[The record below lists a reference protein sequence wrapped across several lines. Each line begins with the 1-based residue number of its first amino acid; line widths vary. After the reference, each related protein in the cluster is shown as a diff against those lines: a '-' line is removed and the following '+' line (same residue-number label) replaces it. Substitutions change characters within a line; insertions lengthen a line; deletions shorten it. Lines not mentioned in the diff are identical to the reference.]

1 MRKVLYY
8 AVMALV
14 ASSVMVACEKD
25 NNGDDNGGGNGGGT
39 TVRLAVPQLSIVDT
53 TDNGIVVGWAE
64 IANAATYDVVL
75 NDDEANMISVSETQY
90 EVLTPEGGTY
100 RVRVRSVPAEG
111 SEYTESQWSATLEF
125 SVRAASGEIPAEYQP
140 WIGFWT
146 VSSDKSVKWAPDPAN
161 PQYVSPQIV
170 DEPKTAEV
178 EFYYSP
184 DALQD
189 ESGNPVGC
197 AIMVGWSD
205 LEVSTGSELPIFSML
220 DENGGLGLYTGFSVA
235 QLEDGSYLG
244 PLGICTVDGEL
255 TIVSGQY
262 PAFTMNLS
270 GETATAT
277 PYSGKLSDERP
288 FTVNALD
295 FFSYAASG
303 GDVGV
308 FTEAV
313 SMAGTITMTKSA
325 NQSAARFACSFDE
338 LESFSAEA
346 FGVARSV
353 NAK

>member
-25 NNGDDNGGGNGGGT
+25 NNGDDNGGGTGGGT

-146 VSSDKSVKWAPDPAN
+146 VSSDKSVKWAPDPAD

-184 DALQD
+184 DAIQD
-189 ESGNPVGC
+189 ESGNPIGCRERRSRSLHWILSRSVGRRFL
-197 AIMVGWSD
+197 SR
-205 LEVSTGSELPIFSML
+205 S
-220 DENGGLGLYTGFSVA
+220 LG
-235 QLEDGSYLG
+235 YL
-244 PLGICTVDGEL
+244 
-255 TIVSGQY
+255 
-262 PAFTMNLS
+262 
-270 GETATAT
+270 
-277 PYSGKLSDERP
+277 YSGWRVDNCERP
-288 FTVNALD
+288 
-295 FFSYAASG
+295 
-303 GDVGV
+303 
-308 FTEAV
+308 V
-313 SMAGTITMTKSA
+313 SRIHH
-325 NQSAARFACSFDE
+325 
-338 LESFSAEA
+338 ESQ
-346 FGVARSV
+346 R
-353 NAK
+353 